1 MTIDSALR
9 SFLSK
14 FCLIGE
20 TQERERVISYFS
32 LRYLECNPKILFTN
46 QKPSGLFKS
55 LDSLHILI
63 CAILMLNTDLH
74 GEKFLQK
81 RMSFI
86 EFTLNLSK
94 QNDGDDFSNDLL
106 KDIYYNIRDEAIS
119 WGTETEKRM
128 GMETMS
134 SSVPHLR

>member
-1 MTIDSALR
+1 
-9 SFLSK
+9 
-14 FCLIGE
+14 
-20 TQERERVISYFS
+20 
-32 LRYLECNPKILFTN
+32 
-46 QKPSGLFKS
+46 
-55 LDSLHILI
+55 
-63 CAILMLNTDLH
+63 MLNTDLH

-81 RMSFI
+81 RISFI

-128 GMETMS
+128 EMETTS
-134 SSVPHLR
+134 SSVPHLK

>member
-1 MTIDSALR
+1 MTIDAALR

-20 TQERERVISYFS
+20 TQERERVIVYFS
-32 LRYLECNPKILFTN
+32 LRYLECNPDILFADQN
-46 QKPSGLFKS
+46 PFGLFES

-81 RMSFI
+81 RMSCI
-86 EFTLNLSK
+86 EFILNLSK
-94 QNDGDDFSNDLL
+94 QNDGNEFSNDLL
-106 KDIYYNIRDEAIS
+106 KNIYYNIKDDALP
-119 WGTETEKRM
+119 WATEIEERM
-128 GMETMS
+128 AMDTTS
-134 SSVPHLR
+134 SSVIQLR